1 MFCKDAAAACC
12 SVLLAELGKSWQGG
26 GELTGPLGHEVVANG
41 LRAAGRMAASG
52 VAQVLVMG
60 LTQFST
66 LLTASITGKSMLS
79 ASLSVA
85 PDWERKK

>member
-1 MFCKDAAAACC
+1 M
-12 SVLLAELGKSWQGG
+12 
-26 GELTGPLGHEVVANG
+26 VANG
-41 LRAAGRMAASG
+41 LRPAGWMAASG

-66 LLTASITGKSMLS
+66 LLTASITGKSVLS

-85 PDWERKK
+85 QDWERKK